1 MTGPGPG
8 DPAQQDQ
15 AAAAPPPPPP
25 PATPTPAQPAG
36 EQWGQ
41 QGTTPDWAQRAQ
53 EWRPPEV
60 AAGPA
65 AGIAYADLGVR
76 IGAYIID
83 LIILFIGIVIVNAI
97 LFSFAF
103 LGGGFG
109 ALVVV
114 ALVAGVINLVI
125 SAVYFVYTWTTM
137 KASPGQRMLGLLTV
151 NEADGA
157 ALSQNQA
164 ISRWALLSAPSIVGL
179 VFQQALSYG
188 NILGLLVFLIGV
200 GWTLYLLYTTAND
213 PKRQGFH
220 DKYAK
225 SVVVKPTA

>member
-25 PATPTPAQPAG
+25 PATPPPAEPRGA
-36 EQWGQ
+36 QWGQ
-41 QGTTPDWAQRAQ
+41 LGSTPSWPPRALVG
-53 EWRPPEV
+53 RPPEV

-65 AGIAYADLGVR
+65 AGIAYADLGIR

-179 VFQQALSYG
+179 VFQLALSYG